1 MNDKLTVKGICL
13 NMNKIKKIPKS
24 NMKEQ
29 PGCDMSK
36 SLIIQGLASF
46 NCINIFVDTR
56 SHVVVCSRLLFK

>member
-1 MNDKLTVKGICL
+1 
-13 NMNKIKKIPKS
+13 
-24 NMKEQ
+24 MKEQ